1 MPGHQLIIKTQLMT
15 VASIV
20 TYNTDTAELGKC
32 IDSLVSNGVE
42 RIVIS
47 DNSPADSLRGFCDG
61 IQQVHYVYNNANLGY
76 GAAHNVSIRLARE
89 WKADYILVINS
100 DVYFDKGVLDKIRE
114 YMDANSD
121 VAQLIPN
128 TVYPDGKLQYVV
140 RLLPT
145 PADLIFRR
153 FMPKAMGE
161 KRNYRYTLAFWDH
174 KSPLNVAYH
183 QGSFMFFR
191 LSAFDKVGLFDERF
205 FMYPED
211 IDITRR
217 MHRHYRTMFWPE
229 VTIVHAHRAASYKS
243 KRMLKIHMTNMVKYF
258 NKWGWIF
265 DRERSRVNR
274 EILRTLGYK
283 K

>member
-1 MPGHQLIIKTQLMT
+1 MT

-20 TYNTDTAELGKC
+20 TYNTDTAELAKC
-32 IDSLVSNGVE
+32 IESLVSNGVD

-47 DNSPADSLRGFCDG
+47 DNSPVDHLRTFADRYPQ
-61 IQQVHYVYNNANLGY
+61 IHYVFNNANLGY
-76 GAAHNVSIRLARE
+76 GAAHNVSIRLARQ

-100 DVYFDKGVLDKIRE
+100 DVYFGAGVLDKIRA
-114 YMDANSD
+114 YMDANPD

-128 TVYPDGKLQYVV
+128 TVYPDGTLQYVV

-153 FMPKAMGE
+153 FLPASIGE
-161 KRNYRYTLAFWDH
+161 KRNYRYTLGFWDH
-174 KSPLNVAYH
+174 KSPLDIAYH

-191 LSAFDKVGLFDERF
+191 VSAFDKVGLFDERF

-243 KRMLKIHMTNMVKYF
+243 KRMLKIHMTNMIKYF

-274 EILRTLGYK
+274 EILQKLGYK

>member
-1 MPGHQLIIKTQLMT
+1 MT

-20 TYNTDTAELGKC
+20 TYNTDTAELRKC
-32 IDSLVSNGVE
+32 IDSLLSNGVE
-42 RIVIS
+42 RIVVS
-47 DNSPADSLRGFCDG
+47 DNSPSDGLRGFCAG
-61 IQQVHYVYNNANLGY
+61 IPQIHYVFNDANLGY

-100 DVYFDKGVLDKIRE
+100 DVYFEGGVLDKIRA
-114 YMDANSD
+114 YMAENPD
-121 VAQLIPN
+121 VAQVIPN
-128 TVYPDGKLQYVV
+128 TVYPDGTLQYVV

-161 KRNYRYTLAFWDH
+161 KRNYRYTLEFWDH
-174 KSPLNVAYH
+174 KSPANIAYH

-243 KRMLKIHMTNMVKYF
+243 KKMLKIHMTNMIKYF
-258 NKWGWIF
+258 NKWGWMF